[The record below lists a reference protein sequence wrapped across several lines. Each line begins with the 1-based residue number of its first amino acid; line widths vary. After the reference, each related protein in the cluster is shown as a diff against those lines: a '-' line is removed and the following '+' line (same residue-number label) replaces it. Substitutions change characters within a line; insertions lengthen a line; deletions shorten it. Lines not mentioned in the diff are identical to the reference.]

1 MYGTTLRASA
11 TMSPICM
18 RKIAANGHAWRGTAR
33 AMSFS
38 AMPGLNFSPPSR
50 S

>member
-18 RKIAANGHAWRGTAR
+18 RKIEANGHAWRGTAR
-33 AMSFS
+33 AMSLS